1 MRGIGAVRRRNDHP
15 EAPPMIPFICTSCG
29 HIDIDSAECVT
40 CVQAPATQSVGDAA
54 VA

>member
-1 MRGIGAVRRRNDHP
+1 
-15 EAPPMIPFICTSCG
+15 MIPFICTSCG

-40 CVQAPATQSVGDAA
+40 CAQAPAKQSATDAA